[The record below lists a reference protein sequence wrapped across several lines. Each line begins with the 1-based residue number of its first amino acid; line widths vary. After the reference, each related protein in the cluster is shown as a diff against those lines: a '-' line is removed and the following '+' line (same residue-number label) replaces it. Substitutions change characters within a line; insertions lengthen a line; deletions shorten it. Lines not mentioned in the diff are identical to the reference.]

1 MERINIEEFLHKK
14 TLIVGDIA
22 KGKTKLTA
30 FLVKKL
36 IVNGYGNFITILDLA
51 PERRD
56 KIGGKIRDFIDV
68 KNIRYLTTNILG
80 PRMNAKN
87 IEELY
92 DISRRNKN
100 SIEKLFN
107 IYEEKPSKILVI
119 NDLTLYLHAGDIER
133 LLNLIRLSET
143 FIGNAYKG
151 KSFEIEIFKEFN
163 QKERELV
170 ERIERL
176 MDIVIELF

>member
-1 MERINIEEFLHKK
+1 
-14 TLIVGDIA
+14 
-22 KGKTKLTA
+22 
-30 FLVKKL
+30 
-36 IVNGYGNFITILDLA
+36 
-51 PERRD
+51 
-56 KIGGKIRDFIDV
+56 
-68 KNIRYLTTNILG
+68 
-80 PRMNAKN
+80 MNAKN

-107 IYEEKPSKILVI
+107 IYEEKTSKILVI

-133 LLNLIRLSET
+133 LLNLIRFSET